1 MNVKNMLRPG
11 ADAAPR
17 ALLLHRVWMIFGITG
32 MGCCVGLVSLLA
44 AAFSYGKLNGYAI
57 FASYFMHPLIA
68 LLNLSVSVGLMWLF
82 YFLTGR
88 AWGGFLGSYLPT
100 MGLTLVNYYKIR
112 LRSDPLLAADLRLAA
127 EAKGIMGGYTLDF
140 TWVIGV
146 TLLCFAAGLLGS
158 ILLLPGR
165 WRDRGGRLFGL
176 ISAACL
182 LAVAFW
188 GQYTNPRTYAATA
201 NDRFINPWS
210 DVEVYASK
218 GCLYPFLYSVRDMFP
233 TPPEGYDRQQ
243 AAALLGEYPDAD
255 IPEGRKVHV
264 VGVMLEA
271 FADLTDIPSLA
282 AQPGVAQVYEPW
294 HELTAQGVSGRL
306 LTNIFAG
313 GTVDTEWGFLTGCS
327 QHQEFRKNTDSYVWY
342 LRQQG
347 YDTLYHHPGYGW
359 FYNRQNVNG
368 YLGFARQW
376 FTENHYGALVDPEGA
391 IFRSD
396 DVLVDGILGDLNDRF
411 TEGDWA
417 FSFSVSYQNHGP
429 YGGGGSSAGYL
440 TPEGSGLSA
449 DSCDIFNSYLKGVSS
464 TIAEMKRLKEAL
476 EGSPEPVV
484 LVLFGDHKPWGGNG
498 NSAYH
503 EAGADF
509 SLTTLDSFYQYY
521 ATPYL
526 IWANPAAREKLGGDR
541 TGDGGDFSPCFL
553 MDKVFDLCQWD
564 GPGFM
569 QLGRQMRAVTPL
581 LHVRGLYLDNGA
593 LTDALPGDAGEF
605 LKKYLWAQYYREQEI
620 VPGA

>member
-57 FASYFMHPLIA
+57 FASYFMNPLIA

-210 DVEVYASK
+210 DVEVYVSK
-218 GCLYPFLYSVRDMFP
+218 GCLYPPLLRA
-233 TPPEGYDRQQ
+233 GYVPH
-243 AAALLGEYPDAD
+243 A
-255 IPEGRKVHV
+255 
-264 VGVMLEA
+264 
-271 FADLTDIPSLA
+271 
-282 AQPGVAQVYEPW
+282 
-294 HELTAQGVSGRL
+294 
-306 LTNIFAG
+306 AG
-313 GTVDTEWGFLTGCS
+313 GL
-327 QHQEFRKNTDSYVWY
+327 
-342 LRQQG
+342 
-347 YDTLYHHPGYGW
+347 
-359 FYNRQNVNG
+359 
-368 YLGFARQW
+368 
-376 FTENHYGALVDPEGA
+376 
-391 IFRSD
+391 
-396 DVLVDGILGDLNDRF
+396 
-411 TEGDWA
+411 
-417 FSFSVSYQNHGP
+417 
-429 YGGGGSSAGYL
+429 
-440 TPEGSGLSA
+440 
-449 DSCDIFNSYLKGVSS
+449 
-464 TIAEMKRLKEAL
+464 
-476 EGSPEPVV
+476 
-484 LVLFGDHKPWGGNG
+484 
-498 NSAYH
+498 
-503 EAGADF
+503 
-509 SLTTLDSFYQYY
+509 
-521 ATPYL
+521 
-526 IWANPAAREKLGGDR
+526 
-541 TGDGGDFSPCFL
+541 
-553 MDKVFDLCQWD
+553 
-564 GPGFM
+564 
-569 QLGRQMRAVTPL
+569 
-581 LHVRGLYLDNGA
+581 
-593 LTDALPGDAGEF
+593 
-605 LKKYLWAQYYREQEI
+605 
-620 VPGA
+620 